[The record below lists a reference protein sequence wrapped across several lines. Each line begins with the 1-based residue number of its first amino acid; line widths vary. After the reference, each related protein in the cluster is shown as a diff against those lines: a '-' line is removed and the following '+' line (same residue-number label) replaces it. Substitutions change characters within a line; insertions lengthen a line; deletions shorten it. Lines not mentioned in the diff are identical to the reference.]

1 MNGSSN
7 ASNRRTFILQSIAA
21 TGLVAAAGAAQAQ
34 PMASEKDPAA
44 AGLGYKEDATKV
56 DKAKFPKF
64 ATGQNCGNCAL
75 YQGKA
80 GSPAGGCPL
89 FAGKQVSAKA
99 WCNSWAKKG

>member
-1 MNGSSN
+1 MNGSSS

-44 AGLGYKEDATKV
+44 AGRGYKEDATKV
-56 DKAKFPKF
+56 DKAKFPKY
-64 ATGQNCGNCAL
+64 APGQNCANCAL
-75 YQGKA
+75 YQAKA
-80 GSPAGGCPL
+80 GAPAGGCPL

-99 WCNSWAKKG
+99 WCNSWVKKG